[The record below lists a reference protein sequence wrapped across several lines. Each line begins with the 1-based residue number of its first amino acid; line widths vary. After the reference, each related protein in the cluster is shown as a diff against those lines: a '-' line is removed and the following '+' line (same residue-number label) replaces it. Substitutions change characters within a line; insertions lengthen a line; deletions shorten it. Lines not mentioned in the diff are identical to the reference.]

1 MRIAWPGRQ
10 TVAIE
15 EVEIRSLGDLVTLS
29 LGCEL
34 KNIKLPEDLLVR
46 LKTSKKQKAE
56 YLDASAV
63 DRFPNNLLE
72 QVSEMSNGAPLN
84 TLSLEALQD
93 INAELRVRDLRTF
106 LRQS

>member
-1 MRIAWPGRQ
+1 M
-10 TVAIE
+10 AIK

-34 KNIKLPEDLLVR
+34 KNIKLSEDLLVR
-46 LKTSKKQKAE
+46 LNTSKKEKAE

-63 DRFPNNLLE
+63 DGFRNNLLE
-72 QVSEMSNGAPLN
+72 QVSEMFNGAPLN

>member
-1 MRIAWPGRQ
+1 MSIAWPGRQ

-46 LKTSKKQKAE
+46 LKISKKEKAE
-56 YLDASAV
+56 YLDAV
-63 DRFPNNLLE
+63 DRFRNNLLD

>member
-1 MRIAWPGRQ
+1 MSIAWPGRQ

-34 KNIKLPEDLLVR
+34 KNIKLPEDLLVG
-46 LKTSKKQKAE
+46 LKISKKEKAE

-63 DRFPNNLLE
+63 DRFRNNLLD

>member
-1 MRIAWPGRQ
+1 M
-10 TVAIE
+10 AIE

-63 DRFPNNLLE
+63 DRFRNNLLE
-72 QVSEMSNGAPLN
+72 RVSEMCNGAPLN

-93 INAELRVRDLRTF
+93 INAELRVRYLRTF

>member
-1 MRIAWPGRQ
+1 M
-10 TVAIE
+10 AIE

-46 LKTSKKQKAE
+46 LKTSKKEKAE
-56 YLDASAV
+56 CLEASAV
-63 DRFPNNLLE
+63 DRFRNNLLE
-72 QVSEMSNGAPLN
+72 RVSEMSNGAPLN

-93 INAELRVRDLRTF
+93 INAELRVRYLRTF